1 MERDDPDAI
10 AGLPLEDAVE
20 QVLTGDGVT
29 SSATGSLT
37 DRNDS
42 HSSGKGRYGSDK
54 GNSIPSAKTPST
66 ANSSSSES
74 DARDAETV
82 RATLDRVTSDGVVS
96 HDAAEEALSEASKV
110 VSTAETRAELA
121 ALELSDAREA
131 AEPVADLDAVAAR
144 LDGFEA
150 RLASVED
157 QVTELGSEL
166 EGLVGRTDEPG
177 ALYAVALGI
186 RRLTAAANEVQRTAD
201 ELQLDLESFERW
213 LASPEAR
220 FEDLDADA
228 DAVERSIDEL
238 AAATDEIADGSA
250 TDAGAAWADA
260 RLRVRVTGLLVDDLR
275 AELADLR
282 AWNDGER
289 AEEGRAEEERADGLA
304 DRLADLETRL
314 ATVEGRLDGFTRS
327 AWEERFGDRLAAFET
342 ATADLEPPLAWGAV
356 QAAYDE
362 HRPEVEESE

>member
-1 MERDDPDAI
+1 MSHEDGPDGDAI
-10 AGLPLEDAVE
+10 AGQPLDAAVAR
-20 QVLTGDGVT
+20 VLDRHEAA
-29 SSATGSLT
+29 SSAAEVL
-37 DRNDS
+37 DRDEIAPAAAGRQTREDCNQS
-42 HSSGKGRYGSDK
+42 FKNEKHASEGGKYVSSGEAETLD
-54 GNSIPSAKTPST
+54 P
-66 ANSSSSES
+66 
-74 DARDAETV
+74 ETV
-82 RATLDRVTSDGVVS
+82 RATLDLVASDGVVS
-96 HDAAEEALSEASKV
+96 RDAAEEALSEASKA

-121 ALELSDAREA
+121 VLELSDAREA
-131 AEPVADLDAVAAR
+131 AEPVSHLDAVAAR

-157 QVTELGSEL
+157 RVTELGSEL
-166 EGLVGRTDEPG
+166 EGLVGRADEPG
-177 ALYAVALGI
+177 ALYEVALGT

-220 FEDLDADA
+220 FDEFDADA

-260 RLRVRVTGLLVDDLR
+260 RLHARVTNLLADDLR

-282 AWNDGER
+282 AWDDGER
-289 AEEGRAEEERADGLA
+289 AEEERAGRLA
-304 DRLADLETRL
+304 ARLADFETRL
-314 ATVEGRLDGFTRS
+314 ATVEGRLDDLTRP

-342 ATADLEPPLAWGAV
+342 ATADLEPPLDWGAV

-362 HRPEVEESE
+362 HRPPTEE